1 MSRDRDPARPE
12 ASSSQELVDLQRTL
26 YASGN
31 PTRRWLHLARKAWVE
46 EQVRRAAP
54 GERALEVGPGSGVYL
69 PVLRESFSR
78 VSAIDVEP
86 AHLADLGPRFPGI
99 ELILDDITSSR
110 LGPAS
115 FDLILCSEVVE
126 HISDSPRALRG
137 MFELL
142 RPGGTLIL
150 STPQRY
156 SPLELASKVAFLPGI
171 VELVRRVYKE
181 PVLRQGHINLMTR
194 KEMRRQ
200 LENAGF
206 RIGEEHFSGLYLP
219 LLAEFG
225 GDRGLGLARKLEG
238 LLPESPLQWLL
249 WTQCYVSEKPMG

>member
-1 MSRDRDPARPE
+1 MTRDRDPTRTE
-12 ASSSQELVDLQRTL
+12 ASSGQELVDLQRTL

-31 PTRRWLHLARKAWVE
+31 PTRRWLHLARKSWVE
-46 EQVRRAAP
+46 GQVRRAALR
-54 GERALEVGPGSGVYL
+54 ERALEVGPGSGVYL
-69 PVLRESFSR
+69 PVLQESFSR
-78 VSAIDVEP
+78 VSATDVEP
-86 AHLADLGPRFPGI
+86 AHLADLRPRFPDV

-110 LGPAS
+110 LEPAS

-126 HISDSPRALRG
+126 HIPDSPRAIRG

-194 KEMRRQ
+194 GEVRCQ

-206 RIGEEHFSGLYLP
+206 RIGKEHFSGLYVP

-225 GDRGLGLARKLEG
+225 GHRGVGMARALEDLFRG
-238 LLPESPLQWLL
+238 SPLQWLL
-249 WTQCYVSEKPMG
+249 WTQCYVSEKPVG